1 MSHAII
7 MEYIN
12 DSTVERYMHLRRK
25 YISMMTKAFV
35 LYEIVVALRFL
46 RDNSIVHVD
55 LKPQNVLI
63 KIVTDSIMQQQ
74 HFLVKLIDF
83 GESYSRK
90 IKVTS
95 GILLIFIS

>member
-7 MEYIN
+7 MEYIKE
-12 DSTVERYMHLRRK
+12 STVERYMHLRKK
-25 YISMMTKAFV
+25 YISMMTKAFI

-63 KIVTDSIMQQQ
+63 KIVTDSMMQ
-74 HFLVKLIDF
+74 
-83 GESYSRK
+83 
-90 IKVTS
+90 
-95 GILLIFIS
+95 